1 MSGLELKQR
10 VEAIRQK
17 VEERGL
23 GEVLGRVSPGEV
35 ASVGADK
42 RRVVIDVDFDT
53 YLRVGARI
61 GEYLGVATI
70 LGSVMLGRVVEVR
83 RRHVAHIAHIQTLYA
98 TVEDLEGLKTPAQ
111 IVLEPLTECPIDVLD
126 NCEPTPVYTPV
137 DPLSVVFR
145 PSPEFITKMLGLPKE
160 GILLGKL
167 YAGGFELHVEVR
179 LPERAMYQH
188 VLVVGTTGAGK
199 TVLLKNMALSAIYT
213 VRNATVLALD
223 LQGDYLLTV
232 LPPEAPGVY
241 QPLDEITVLMPVTR
255 HLIDR
260 HREDIQRIAA
270 RILDEGYS
278 LLDVRD
284 EREAAELVG
293 RALAELFVEE
303 TYPGAKVLRAEAT
316 TEGVQVAEVRAK
328 VEAGSRVFTLRLLP
342 WAMRFKEVYPAI
354 PQFFPFF
361 SERVS
366 MLFRR
371 LVDALAGEGQRDID
385 TVMKRLDAE
394 ATYDAEKGGV
404 WRKLKLHPSQLANF
418 VRGMHMIYETGLFD
432 VSYAVA
438 EPKGQRVFVTFGE
451 SDYTKLEGLVVVD
464 LREFREAPSVASAV
478 VYRVLSRLF
487 EARDKE
493 LTRGAAPSP
502 TFIFIDEAHYY
513 FPQEGAREDFN
524 KEVVE
529 AVINK
534 LTRLGRVRK
543 MGVVFAT
550 HSPADLNDL
559 VIQLTN
565 TKIAMRSEPKVLERV
580 DMAEHAG
587 ELAYAQSGVAVAKSF
602 IYRTHAVTFKTL
614 PPQTRHRG
622 V

>member
-1 MSGLELKQR
+1 MSGFELKQR

-35 ASVGADK
+35 ASVGTDE

-53 YLRVGARI
+53 HLRVGARI

-98 TVEDLEGLKTPAQ
+98 PVEDLEGLKTPAQ
-111 IVLEPLTECPIDVLD
+111 IVLEPLTECPIDALN

-137 DPLSVVFR
+137 DPLSVVFM
-145 PSPEFITKMLGLPKE
+145 PSPEFIAKMLGLSKE

-241 QPLDEITVLMPVTR
+241 QPLDQKTVLMPVTR

-260 HREDIQRIAA
+260 HRENIQRIAT
-270 RILDEGYS
+270 RNLGKEYT
-278 LLDVRD
+278 LLDVTD
-284 EREAAELVG
+284 ERETAELVG

-303 TYPGAKVLRAEAT
+303 TYPGAKILDAET
-316 TEGVQVAEVRAK
+316 KTEDKRLVEVVAK
-328 VEAGSRVFTLRLLP
+328 VDAGGRVFTLRLLP
-342 WAMRFKEVYPAI
+342 WAMRFREVYPEI
-354 PQFFPFF
+354 PRFFPFF

-371 LVDALAGEGQRDID
+371 LLEKLAGKDWQDID
-385 TVMKRLDAE
+385 TVMKRLDDVVAK
-394 ATYDAEKGGV
+394 DKNI
-404 WRKLKLHPSQLANF
+404 WKKLKLHPSQGDNF
-418 VRGMHMIYETGLFD
+418 VRGMYIIYETGLFD
-432 VSYAVA
+432 VSYTVA
-438 EPKGQRVFVTFGE
+438 ENKSQKVFATFGE
-451 SDYTKLEGLVVVD
+451 PDYMELEGLVVVD
-464 LREFREAPSVASAV
+464 LRGFRETPSVASAV
-478 VYRVLSRLF
+478 VYKVLSRLF
-487 EARDKE
+487 EARDEE

-513 FPQEGAREDFN
+513 FPQGGAREDFN
-524 KEVVE
+524 KKVVE

-534 LTRLGRVRK
+534 LTRLGRVRR

-565 TKIAMRSEPKVLERV
+565 TEIALRSEPKVLERV
-580 DMAEHAG
+580 DMAEYAG

>member
-1 MSGLELKQR
+1 MSLELKPR
-10 VEAIRQK
+10 VDALRQK
-17 VEERGL
+17 VEEKGL

-35 ASVGADK
+35 ASVGADE
-42 RRVVIDVDFDT
+42 RRVVIDVDFET
-53 YLRVGARI
+53 YLRAGARI

-98 TVEDLEGLKTPAQ
+98 PVEDPEGLKTPAQ
-111 IVLEPLTECPIDVLD
+111 LVLEPLTECPMDDLD
-126 NCEPTPVYTPV
+126 KCEPTPVYTPV

-145 PSPEFITKMLGLPKE
+145 PSPELIAKMLGLPKE

-167 YAGGFELHVEVR
+167 YAGGFELPVEVR

-199 TVLLKNMALSAIYT
+199 TVLLKNMALSTIDA

-223 LQGDYLLTV
+223 LQGDYLLTT

-270 RILDEGYS
+270 RILGAEDA
-278 LLDVRD
+278 LLDVID
-284 EREAAELVG
+284 EGEAAELVG
-293 RALAELFVEE
+293 RALAELFVEGA
-303 TYPGAKVLRAEAT
+303 YPGAKVLDAEAR
-316 TEGVQVAEVRAK
+316 TEGIQAVEVRAE
-328 VEAGSRVFTLRLLP
+328 VEAGGRVFTLRLLP
-342 WAMRFKEVYPAI
+342 WAMRFEEVYPEI
-354 PQFFPFF
+354 PRLFPFF

-371 LVDALAGEGQRDID
+371 LVDMAARRGRLDID
-385 TVMKRLDAE
+385 AVVRNLDA
-394 ATYDAEKGGV
+394 AAEEM
-404 WRKLKLHPSQLANF
+404 RRSLRLHQSQVDNF
-418 VRGMHMIYETGLFD
+418 VRGMNMIYETGLFD

-438 EPKGQRVFVTFGE
+438 EPTGRRVFATFGE
-451 SDYTKLEGLVVVD
+451 PDYMELGGLVVVD
-464 LREFREAPSVASAV
+464 LRGFREAPSVASAV

-487 EARDKE
+487 EARDEE
-493 LTRGAAPSP
+493 LARGAAPSP

-529 AVINK
+529 AMINK
-534 LTRLGRVRK
+534 LTRLGRVRR

-580 DMAEHAG
+580 DMSEYAG

-622 V
+622 L